1 MTHMIHDRC
10 GMTLTRIL
18 RLVLSITAL
27 QGFVSDAVANI
38 ILNPG
43 FENGSGADA
52 ADWAKNLGSP
62 SGSVRRSSGSPAS
75 GDFAAHMA
83 FDHIVNPAAG
93 GAYFIEQ
100 NQGANS
106 VNTTLKYDLRFVAKA
121 DSTDFTGT
129 NMFYQLL
136 WLDQDASHGGGGK
149 GETLTSLTS
158 LGLNTSYQPFSHLD
172 INVPSGADS
181 FLLRFQVAAGAV
193 AGVANGMWVDNVSLT
208 AVPEPASWCLLSAV
222 GFLSLA
228 HRRRK
233 GSIRN
238 PLVTT
243 GETC

>member
-27 QGFVSDAVANI
+27 AGFVSDAVANI

-43 FENGSGADA
+43 FEIGSGADA
-52 ADWAKNLGSP
+52 ADWAEILGGP
-62 SGSVRRSSGSPAS
+62 SGYVRRSSGSPAS
-75 GDFAAHMA
+75 GDFAAHMG

-93 GAYFIEQ
+93 GSYYIEQ

-106 VNTTLKYDLRFVAKA
+106 VNNTLKYDLRFVAKA

-129 NMFYQLL
+129 DMFYQLQ
-136 WLDQDASHGGGGK
+136 WLDQDASHGGGVK
-149 GETLTSLTS
+149 GETLTRLNG
-158 LGLNTSYQPFSHLD
+158 LGLNTSYQPFSLLD

-222 GFLSLA
+222 GLLSLA

-233 GSIRN
+233 RSIRN

-243 GETC
+243 RTNY